1 MNDVTPASMRWASAL
16 STAPS
21 LPAALDEIGA
31 TLRSTLGG
39 VRPDLAL
46 VFVSA
51 HHQPAY
57 ARVPEIVADQLGAT
71 TLVGC
76 SAGGVIGA
84 GREVEDEPAV
94 SVTAAVLPEV
104 SIHPFHVVPEA
115 ISDPASDEQ
124 EWQRLLGFDGAGE
137 PQVLIIADP
146 FTADAERFVRG
157 LDRALP
163 GSRVVGGLASGGM
176 QPGGNALYVD
186 DRVHRGGIA
195 GVALGG
201 DIVLDTI
208 VAQGCRPIGEP
219 MFVTSAQENVL
230 YALDGRPAVTVLQ
243 ELYRGLRAAD
253 QALCR
258 QSLFLGIAM
267 HDARE
272 RYRQGDFLVRNIV
285 GIDAAAGALAVG
297 AELRAGM
304 IVQFHL
310 RDARTSAD
318 DLEALL
324 TAHERQAAARPAG
337 SVLFSCLGRGTSLY
351 GRRNHD
357 SDAFRR
363 HLGDVPLGGFFCN
376 GEIGPVHGT
385 TFVHGYTSAFGL
397 FRRRS

>member
-1 MNDVTPASMRWASAL
+1 MNDVTLASMRWASAL

-21 LPAALDEIGA
+21 LPAALDEVGA
-31 TLRSTLGG
+31 TVRSGLAG
-39 VRPDLAL
+39 VQPDLAV
-46 VFVSA
+46 VFVSP
-51 HHQPAY
+51 HHAAAY
-57 ARVPEIVADQLGAT
+57 DDVPELVTAQLGAA

-76 SAGGVIGA
+76 SAGGVIGG
-84 GREVEDEPAV
+84 GREVEDAPAV
-94 SVTAAVLPEV
+94 SVTAAVLPNV
-104 SIHPFHVVPEA
+104 SIHPFHVPPDMLA
-115 ISDPASDEQ
+115 DASGDDEP
-124 EWQRLLGFDGAGE
+124 WRRLLDYDDVGA
-137 PQVLIIADP
+137 PQVLMVADP
-146 FTADAERFVRG
+146 FTADAQRFVRE
-157 LDRALP
+157 LDRAFP
-163 GSRVVGGLASGGM
+163 GNRIVGGLASGGT
-176 QPGGNALYVD
+176 QPGANALYLG
-186 DRVHRGGIA
+186 DRVHRDGIA

-219 MFVTSAQENVL
+219 MFVTSAQQNVL
-230 YALDGRPAVTVLQ
+230 HALDGRPAVTVLQ
-243 ELYRGLRAAD
+243 ELYHELLPAD

-285 GIDAAAGALAVG
+285 GIDAAAGALGVG
-297 AELRAGM
+297 AELRIGM

-324 TAHERQAAARPAG
+324 TAHERSGARPAG
-337 SVLFSCLGRGTSLY
+337 SLLFSCLGRGAALY
-351 GRRNHD
+351 GRANHD
-357 SDAFRR
+357 SGVFRR

-376 GEIGPVHGT
+376 GEIGPVHGA